1 MRITKDAVKAD
12 KFIHRVRINQI
23 FNDSM
28 LTRIEKIF
36 NIAIGME
43 NQTHVE
49 TVVDNIPTKQS
60 AQSKVKPAKHA
71 KRLAISPV
79 FAALIHQSRRL

>member
-1 MRITKDAVKAD
+1 MRITKNAVKGD
-12 KFIHRVRINQI
+12 TIIHRVRINQI
-23 FNDSM
+23 LNDSM
-28 LTRIEKIF
+28 LTRIEEIF

-79 FAALIHQSRRL
+79 FAALIHQSRSL